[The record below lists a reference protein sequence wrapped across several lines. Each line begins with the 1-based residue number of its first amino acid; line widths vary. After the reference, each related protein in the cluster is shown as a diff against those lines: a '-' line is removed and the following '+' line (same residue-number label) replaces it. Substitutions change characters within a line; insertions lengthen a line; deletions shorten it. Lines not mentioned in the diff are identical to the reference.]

1 MHCWQMWTCIVC
13 VHFDSLST
21 CTWWG
26 ELCQMKVDWLIDWLT
41 GWLIDWLIDWLVD
54 WLIGWL
60 TDWLITH
67 NTHISYY
74 WLHLPQ
80 CYQCLLIVIIRR
92 TLNTKSDTHIE
103 LASSNLPTC
112 IYTAT
117 LEQHFL
123 MKCAAGFFS
132 TSSITVHGLSF
143 LVNTGYMAALS
154 LYH

>member
-1 MHCWQMWTCIVC
+1 MGRTVSNESWLIDWLTDWLI
-13 VHFDSLST
+13 
-21 CTWWG
+21 
-26 ELCQMKVDWLIDWLT
+26 DWLIDWLT

-123 MKCAAGFFS
+123 MKCAAGFFFYFQYHCS
-132 TSSITVHGLSF
+132 RALFPCKHWIHGSAKPVP
-143 LVNTGYMAALS
+143 LVALNS
-154 LYH
+154 